1 MLSLAPILAHY
12 PRLGSLR
19 QILSLEGAGGFSGS
33 RIWRL
38 ETDLGRLCLRRW
50 PRQHPSESRL
60 RLIHQTLLGW
70 GGAGASFIPTPFAT
84 LAGTT
89 FVSHADHFWEL
100 TPWMPGQAD
109 FHTHPASAR
118 LHHALQAV
126 ARLHVVSSKNHP
138 ATSAPAPAIVERH
151 DKLCQL
157 LSGGIE
163 TITAALPQAPTPR
176 LRELGRSII
185 AQFHPRA
192 PEVVP
197 RLHSAASL
205 STELFPVI
213 RDLWHDHVLF
223 TGDEVTGIIDFGALR
238 VDTPACDL
246 ARLLGSLVE
255 NDRDRWRLGL
265 AAYEEIRPLSPQ
277 EHLLIPLLDES
288 QALLSGLYW
297 LEWLCLER
305 RAFPDLA
312 TIESRLEKILQRL
325 KTGPK
330 EQF

>member
-1 MLSLAPILAHY
+1 M
-12 PRLGSLR
+12 
-19 QILSLEGAGGFSGS
+19 
-33 RIWRL
+33 
-38 ETDLGRLCLRRW
+38 
-50 PRQHPSESRL
+50 
-60 RLIHQTLLGW
+60 
-70 GGAGASFIPTPFAT
+70 
-84 LAGTT
+84 
-89 FVSHADHFWEL
+89 
-100 TPWMPGQAD
+100 
-109 FHTHPASAR
+109 
-118 LHHALQAV
+118 
-126 ARLHVVSSKNHP
+126 
-138 ATSAPAPAIVERH
+138 
-151 DKLCQL
+151 
-157 LSGGIE
+157 
-163 TITAALPQAPTPR
+163 
-176 LRELGRSII
+176 
-185 AQFHPRA
+185 
-192 PEVVP
+192 
-197 RLHSAASL
+197 HSAASL